1 MANIVRDAAIIQAGM
16 GHITEAYADSQGLS
30 DKFAHLVTFA
40 INLPTTI
47 EGDEGYWAFA
57 LNLVSLD
64 TFRKGAEYLDIK
76 LIDSF
81 IRVLEDV
88 RAIKLEIKKDEK

>member
-1 MANIVRDAAIIQAGM
+1 M

-47 EGDEGYWAFA
+47 EGDDGYWGFA
-57 LNLVSLD
+57 LNLVNLD
-64 TFRKGAEYLDIK
+64 TFKKGAEYCEIEQ
-76 LIDSF
+76 
-81 IRVLEDV
+81 LELFASALQEV
-88 RAIKLEIKKDEK
+88 IAIKKHVG